1 MKYKYIHEE
10 QSVDIRS
17 WTVESDVPLSRLE
30 VENLCSVHGF
40 YSTKLNHKGKTVEFC
55 GTNYGNNAEHT
66 TWEFDDEIQSVK
78 EMEYD

>member
-40 YSTKLNHKGKTVEFC
+40 DISKLNHKGKTVEFC

>member
-17 WTVESDVPLSRLE
+17 WEVTSDKPLSRLE

-66 TWEFDDEIQSVK
+66 TWEFDDEIESVK
-78 EMEYD
+78 EMEYE